1 MQVLAQFSHISF
13 QPEDLISQVER
24 IAKIKP
30 IGIRSHVRGALLA
43 FASKAELDTVLEK
56 SKGTLSV
63 KKVHVALT
71 PLEIAIPAREEEDGE
86 RLGSRFGVH
95 LTM

>member
-1 MQVLAQFSHISF
+1 
-13 QPEDLISQVER
+13 
-24 IAKIKP
+24 
-30 IGIRSHVRGALLA
+30 VRGALLA